1 VSEKPTRYWDAAP
14 FIAWLKP
21 EPWRRPA
28 CEGWLNL
35 AEQGKVLIVTST
47 MTLVEVVKIDH
58 TDILNL
64 GPEAAATIEGFF
76 RNSWI
81 SLRTVDAEI
90 GEKAR
95 GLMWDH
101 GLRVRDAIHIA
112 TALRYK
118 VPFLD
123 TYDQGMI
130 DLNDLFPDITIGNP
144 PQVPQ
149 QLSAEQLMAPAGDRA
164 QDDAEAEFAALG
176 AESVSSLADA

>member
-1 VSEKPTRYWDAAP
+1 MSEKPTRYWDAAP

-21 EPWRRPA
+21 EPWRRAA

-81 SLRTVDAEI
+81 SLRTVCE
-90 GEKAR
+90 R
-95 GLMWDH
+95 
-101 GLRVRDAIHIA
+101 
-112 TALRYK
+112 
-118 VPFLD
+118 F
-123 TYDQGMI
+123 
-130 DLNDLFPDITIGNP
+130 
-144 PQVPQ
+144 
-149 QLSAEQLMAPAGDRA
+149 SASPG
-164 QDDAEAEFAALG
+164 F
-176 AESVSSLADA
+176 